1 MTSESDIHK
10 LKVADYM
17 TTNPITIQSDAM
29 FPEATTIM
37 ASKGIGNLIVTK
49 KNNDDVIGILSER
62 EILEDLSMNIEI
74 QNKNIQYVKI
84 QPFIRITPN
93 DTIYAAAKSMI
104 SNKMRLLVFDNN
116 NNNNILAGII
126 TASDIVRAF
135 RKTDSNPLIED
146 VMSNKIY
153 DVGYDNSILKAVK
166 TLYKRRIGSVIV
178 TKDEKPYGIF
188 TERDLLTKVL
198 STTGIKLDEKVGDYS
213 STPLITAQH
222 GIRANEAANIMFINN
237 MKRLPL
243 TEDGKIVSIVTA
255 RDLVEAFQKD

>member
-1 MTSESDIHK
+1 MTSEYDIHK

-17 TTNPITIQSDAM
+17 TTNLITIQPDAM
-29 FPEATTIM
+29 FPEATNIM
-37 ASKGIGNLIVTK
+37 ASKGIGSLIVI
-49 KNNDDVIGILSER
+49 KNNDAIGILSER
-62 EILEDLSMNIEI
+62 EILEDLLLNLEI
-74 QNKNIQYVKI
+74 QNKHIQYVKM

-104 SNKMRLLVFDNN
+104 SNKMRLLVFD
-116 NNNNILAGII
+116 NNNILAGII

-153 DVGYDNSILKAVK
+153 NVGYDNSILKAVK
-166 TLYKRRIGSVIV
+166 ILYKRRIGSVIV

-198 STTGIKLDEKVGDYS
+198 STRSIELDEKVGDYS
-213 STPLITAQH
+213 SRPLITAQH

-243 TEDGKIVSIVTA
+243 TEDGKIVSIITA
-255 RDLVEAFQKD
+255 RDLVEAFQKN

>member
-1 MTSESDIHK
+1 MTYI

-29 FPEATTIM
+29 FPNATSLM

-49 KNNDDVIGILSER
+49 NDDAIGILSER
-62 EILEDLSMNIEI
+62 EILQELSLNREI
-74 QNKNIQYVKI
+74 PNKDIQYVNL
-84 QPFIRITPN
+84 QSFIRITPN

-104 SNKMRLLVFDNN
+104 SEKMRLLVFD

-135 RKTDSNPLIED
+135 RKTDSNPSIED
-146 VMSNKIY
+146 VMSNKIF
-153 DVGYDNSILKAVK
+153 DVDYDNSILRAVK
-166 TLYKRRIGSVIV
+166 TLYERRIGSIIV
-178 TKDEKPYGIF
+178 NKDEKPYGIF

-198 STTGIKLDEKVGDYS
+198 SRGIEVDEKVGNYS

-243 TEDGKIVSIVTA
+243 TQDGKIVSIVTA
-255 RDLVEAFQKD
+255 RDLVEAFQMD

>member
-17 TTNPITIQSDAM
+17 TTNPITIQSNAM
-29 FPEATTIM
+29 FPEATSLM
-37 ASKGIGNLIVTK
+37 ASKGIGNLIVT

-62 EILEDLSMNIEI
+62 EILEDLSLNLEI
-74 QNKNIQYVKI
+74 QNKNIQYINI

-116 NNNNILAGII
+116 NILAGII
-126 TASDIVRAF
+126 TASDIVKAF
-135 RKTDSNPLIED
+135 RKTDSNPPIED

-153 DVGYDNSILKAVK
+153 DAGYDNSILKAVK

-198 STTGIKLDEKVGDYS
+198 STKGIELDEKVGDYS